1 MKNVRLFCLT
11 IIGLITI
18 LPIITFAD
26 TITNLN
32 GIVITEDEYNDFL
45 KIRTHE
51 YIMTMNQEK
60 YEKLKSLDYSNILND
75 TKYVATTYNQSL
87 GITTEREI
95 TEEEYNNFSTEVMP
109 LLEDE
114 GAYYATQVKELSLN
128 VAGGTTWNYV
138 VVTATWKGIPS
149 TRSYDVIGIRGFD
162 FEFRNGSQNGEQ
174 IYVLNNQYTTIDYA
188 WDGTN
193 IRRHDNG
200 FGISMNIVNSNI
212 TALQLTVECDVKAT
226 SNYPAVY
233 GSYQHAVQSLSLADS
248 QNYTLSGSGLGN
260 VFVFPYSISQKYD
273 GMSGVYVQY

>member
-1 MKNVRLFCLT
+1 MAYAQVSYGSTGSSVSAL
-11 IIGLITI
+11 
-18 LPIITFAD
+18 
-26 TITNLN
+26 
-32 GIVITEDEYNDFL
+32 
-45 KIRTHE
+45 
-51 YIMTMNQEK
+51 QEK
-60 YEKLKSLDYSNILND
+60 LNANGYDLEVDGQFGPATQKAVKDYQKKKGLQVDGIAGQETWGSLLNSP
-75 TKYVATTYNQSL
+75 AA
-87 GITTEREI
+87 
-95 TEEEYNNFSTEVMP
+95 STEP
-109 LLEDE
+109 
-114 GAYYATQVKELSLN
+114 
-128 VAGGTTWNYV
+128 TTGI
-138 VVTATWKGIPS
+138 WKGIPS

-248 QNYTLSGSGLGN
+248 QNYTLSGEGLGN